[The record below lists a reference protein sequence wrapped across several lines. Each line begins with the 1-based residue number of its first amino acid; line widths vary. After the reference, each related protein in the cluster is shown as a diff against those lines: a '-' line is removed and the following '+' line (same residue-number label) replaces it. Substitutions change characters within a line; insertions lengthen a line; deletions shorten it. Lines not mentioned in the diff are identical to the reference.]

1 MGLQH
6 SHDLELYVCS
16 ERHVP
21 AHVFNFT
28 YLVWQ
33 PTTLTATVVVNS
45 LHTSLCFPKYLTAF
59 STWQAAKTRCTAI
72 RTWNVFM
79 LLWKRQIFKPLLAV
93 TRASIVRPLNTGWR
107 RLASVYLILDGDISY
122 RKSSIKPPPPQISPV
137 PLIRPP
143 PPFPGKKVN
152 NPPPPPVS
160 IKPPATLLPFHN
172 YSSLINDRLY

>member
-45 LHTSLCFPKYLTAF
+45 LHTSLCLPKYLTAF
-59 STWQAAKTRCTAI
+59 SRWQAAETRCTAI
-72 RTWNVFM
+72 RTWNVLSSCFCEN
-79 LLWKRQIFKPLLAV
+79 KIRQIFRPVLAV
-93 TRASIVRPLNTGWR
+93 TRALIVRRLNTAWR

-122 RKSSIKPPPPQISPV
+122 RKSSINPPPPV

-143 PPFPGKKVN
+143 PPFQGKKVN
-152 NPPPPPVS
+152 KLPPS
-160 IKPPATLLPFHN
+160 LLSPLP
-172 YSSLINDRLY
+172 SPLIIILH

>member
-28 YLVWQ
+28 CLSWQ
-33 PTTLTATVVVNS
+33 PTTFTATVVVNS
-45 LHTSLCFPKYLTAF
+45 LHTSLCLPKCLTAF

-79 LLWKRQIFKPLLAV
+79 LLWKRQIFKPVLAV

-143 PPFPGKKVN
+143 PPFQGKKVN
-152 NPPPPPVS
+152 KPPPPPS
-160 IKPPATLLPFHN
+160 LLSPPPPSSPFIIILH
-172 YSSLINDRLY
+172 

>member
-21 AHVFNFT
+21 AHVLNFT

-122 RKSSIKPPPPQISPV
+122 RKSSIKPPPPQLSPV

-143 PPFPGKKVN
+143 PPFQGKKVN
-152 NPPPPPVS
+152 
-160 IKPPATLLPFHN
+160 KPPATLLPFHN